1 MHVLWFILKV
11 MRSNSILT
19 YFRCRNSSRWPIPV
33 RPMQMAYCLPVFG
46 ELRSCRWLCG
56 CGLSWCK
63 NQSSISPEEH
73 GPVSVTR
80 CFQTVFVCGYAFS
93 QMPSF
98 LLDTAGGLW
107 GENKFL
113 TQKETGLTIFGIWI
127 TFLPLA
133 QGNTKVQGSEN
144 HIHSFYQ
151 LPTPRNQNVPISFG
165 VPAVEPEDPK
175 GRVSSLVNL
184 MQHVEW
190 GGGGISWSPDVTE
203 LFFYRS
209 PPTLR
214 TLLRPRCR
222 GPTAQQRGVVPP
234 WGQRLPS
241 PAFWPWANHIKSWDS
256 IAPSIK

>member
-46 ELRSCRWLCG
+46 ELRSCRWLRG
-56 CGLSWCK
+56 CGLSWRK

-73 GPVSVTR
+73 GPASVTR
-80 CFQTVFVCGYAFS
+80 CFQTVFVCGYTFS

-127 TFLPLA
+127 TFCLWPKETPRSKDQRITFIPSTSCRHQETRMFQSHSGCQQWNLRILREESVVWWTSCSTWNGVGVAFPEVLMSQNYFFIGVLPLWELYYA
-133 QGNTKVQGSEN
+133 
-144 HIHSFYQ
+144 
-151 LPTPRNQNVPISFG
+151 
-165 VPAVEPEDPK
+165 PAAEAPQPNREV
-175 GRVSSLVNL
+175 
-184 MQHVEW
+184 
-190 GGGGISWSPDVTE
+190 
-203 LFFYRS
+203 LF
-209 PPTLR
+209 
-214 TLLRPRCR
+214 RPGDRD
-222 GPTAQQRGVVPP
+222 
-234 WGQRLPS
+234 S
-241 PAFWPWANHIKSWDS
+241 PALHFDLGRIT
-256 IAPSIK
+256 